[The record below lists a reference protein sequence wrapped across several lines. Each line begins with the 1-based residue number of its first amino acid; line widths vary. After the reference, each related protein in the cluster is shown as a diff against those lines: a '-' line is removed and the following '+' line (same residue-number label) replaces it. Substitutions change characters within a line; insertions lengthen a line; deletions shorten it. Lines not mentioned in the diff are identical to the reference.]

1 MFFTL
6 EVLEMAPRLPAE
18 TFVIVLS
25 TADPPAGNRAEG
37 FWFSRVAEPRIA
49 NRLILTIAS
58 VDLVGLTILSLRT
71 RNPLGLRALSRKTS
85 TQAQKPGVRERAKE
99 RHLS

>member
-25 TADPPAGNRAEG
+25 TADPPTGVRAEG
-37 FWFSRVAEPRIA
+37 FWFSKVAEPRIA

-71 RNPLGLRALSRKTS
+71 RNPLGSRALRKGGS
-85 TQAQKPGVRERAKE
+85 AQAQKPGERRKVVE